1 MCDWSSFVLNKSHS
15 ISALAMSETRALFFC
30 RVLGRNRAV
39 RRWRPAERP
48 QFCYSSLFSYVGAT
62 RPAFALKPQA
72 AALKAHGAEIIV
84 IDSQFSCMEQIQELL
99 KGVGTGTGM
108 STLNYNQ
115 LELQCPQFMP
125 QSPSLQE
132 WNGFTGWFCVAL
144 HSRCQNHHDQ
154 VSLMNASSVFP

>member
-1 MCDWSSFVLNKSHS
+1 
-15 ISALAMSETRALFFC
+15 MSETRALLFC

-99 KGVGTGTGM
+99 KGVDTGTGM
-108 STLNYNQ
+108 SILNYNQ
-115 LELQCPQFMP
+115 LELQCPQIYASESKSAGMKRIYRMTLRCLTFAV
-125 QSPSLQE
+125 SESSWSGESDERL
-132 WNGFTGWFCVAL
+132 FCISILYNLFFVI
-144 HSRCQNHHDQ
+144 
-154 VSLMNASSVFP
+154 